1 MSAQQYPL
9 YRALEL
15 LHKWYL
21 PIGNKMPKLE
31 ALQNLGREFQRNL
44 LEATTA
50 CAVAIK
56 TPPNQPQSRLELMDM
71 MAWHL
76 DICKTTINLL
86 YEFSSQKGQTIRVV
100 SELQYENFI
109 EKMKDIQDQLSGWRK
124 KTASS
129 MK

>member
-50 CAVAIK
+50 CSVAIK
-56 TPPNQPQSRLELMDM
+56 TPPNKPESRIELMDM

-76 DICKTTINLL
+76 DVCRTTINLL
-86 YEFSSQKGQTIRVV
+86 YEFSSEKGQTIRVI
-100 SELQYENFI
+100 SKMQYENFL
-109 EKMKDIQDQLSGWRK
+109 EKMEDINGQLSGWRK

-129 MK
+129 IK

>member
-50 CAVAIK
+50 CSVAIK
-56 TPPNQPQSRLELMDM
+56 TPPNQPQARIELMDM

-76 DICKTTINLL
+76 DICKTAINLL
-86 YEFSSQKGQTIRVV
+86 YEFSSEKGQTIRVV